1 MRSSSVSAT
10 RASGTVLI
18 VGSRWRWG
26 ALVALVIGLGGCD
39 SLGFT
44 EHEWHS
50 GDYVLAAIDT
60 REDMRLYADLGKGNL
75 AGLVD
80 STVFALGADKRYI
93 VLKQHPATEG
103 SGAIDRGV
111 TNYFV
116 VTRLP
121 GTIVEK
127 QTGVHGPMT
136 KEQFEQLS
144 ATLHLPPFTKTL
156 NDLQ

>member
-1 MRSSSVSAT
+1 LLAT
-10 RASGTVLI
+10 VDG
-18 VGSRWRWG
+18 
-26 ALVALVIGLGGCD
+26 
-39 SLGFT
+39 
-44 EHEWHS
+44 
-50 GDYVLAAIDT
+50 
-60 REDMRLYADLGKGNL
+60 REDMSLYADLGKGNL

-93 VLKQHPATEG
+93 VLKQHPTGG
-103 SGAIDRGV
+103 SAAVDRRV

-127 QTGVHGPMT
+127 QTGIHGPMT

-156 NDLQ
+156 RDLQ

>member
-1 MRSSSVSAT
+1 MSAT
-10 RASGTVLI
+10 DAVGTALACRLTA
-18 VGSRWRWG
+18 GSRWRWI
-26 ALVALVIGLGGCD
+26 ALVALVVGLTGCD

-60 REDMRLYADLGKGNL
+60 REDMSLYADLGKGNL

-103 SGAIDRGV
+103 TGVDRGV

-136 KEQFEQLS
+136 REQFEQLS

-156 NDLQ
+156 DDLK

>member
-1 MRSSSVSAT
+1 M
-10 RASGTVLI
+10 
-18 VGSRWRWG
+18 VGSRWRQL
-26 ALVALVIGLGGCD
+26 ALASLVVGLVGCD
-39 SLGFT
+39 SIGLA

-50 GDYVLAAIDT
+50 GDYVLAAMDT
-60 REDMRLYADLGKGNL
+60 REDMSLYADLGKGNL

-93 VLKQHPATEG
+93 VVKQHPATDG
-103 SGAIDRGV
+103 DAVDRRV

-121 GTIVEK
+121 GTLVEK

-136 KEQFEQLS
+136 QEQFEQLS

-156 NDLQ
+156 NDLK